1 MTGNR
6 DQKATRD
13 ADYFTEETINYG
25 IDVTFSKDKAKLHNL
40 LIWTVIWTV
49 SPPCHISLL
58 LGFATLTHFQSFC
71 ERKKIYCFCLE
82 TFNMYVICG

>member
-25 IDVTFSKDKAKLHNL
+25 IDVTFSKDKAKLHYL
-40 LIWTVIWTV
+40 LIWTVKSLTFFVIYPYYSV
-49 SPPCHISLL
+49 LL
-58 LGFATLTHFQSFC
+58 L
-71 ERKKIYCFCLE
+71 
-82 TFNMYVICG
+82 